1 MWERF
6 TDPAVAA
13 RLSTLDIP
21 FNRYGL
27 DPFGISR
34 EHLGAFYS
42 MLSVFYHRY
51 FRCLTFGIEQVPS
64 TGPVM
69 LVGNHSGGL
78 PVDGGMVIASMF
90 FDHHPPRHTHGMV
103 EKFAQHWPV
112 VSPLFSRVGQLTG
125 LPEHAQQLLR
135 AGRVLMV
142 FPEGA
147 RGTGKLYKDK
157 YQLVQF
163 GTGFVRLALSM
174 NTPIVPLAFIG
185 GEEAIPTVYHAK
197 KVAQWIG
204 APYVPITP
212 YGLPVPLPV
221 QCSLHYGAPLRFEG
235 DGSEPDHVIEGY
247 VDQVKARIESLI
259 VEGRDARRTRLAA
272 QRAEKAALK
281 AAQKSGSGGAV

>member
-6 TDPAVAA
+6 TDAAVTE
-13 RLSTLDIP
+13 RLQALDLP

-42 MLSVFYHRY
+42 MLGFFYHHY
-51 FRCLTFGIEQVPS
+51 FRCLTFGIENVPA
-64 TGPVM
+64 TGPAM

-90 FDHHPPRHTHGMV
+90 FGRDPPRHTHGMV

-112 VSPLFSRVGQLTG
+112 VSSLFNRVGQLSG
-125 LPEHAQQLLR
+125 LPEHAVQLLR
-135 AGRVLMV
+135 AGRLLMV

-157 YQLVQF
+157 YQLVRF
-163 GTGFVRLALSM
+163 GTGFVRLALSTG
-174 NTPIVPLAFIG
+174 TPIVPLAFIG
-185 GEEAIPTVYHAK
+185 GEEAIPTIYHAK
-197 KVAQWIG
+197 KLAKWIG

-221 QCSLHYGAPLRFEG
+221 QCSLHYGEPFRFPG
-235 DGSEPDHVIEGY
+235 DGTEPDQVIEGY
-247 VDQVKARIESLI
+247 VDQVRARISTLI
-259 VEGRDARRTRLAA
+259 EEGRVARRERLAA
-272 QRAEKAALK
+272 QKAEA
-281 AAQKSGSGGAV
+281 GA